1 MALRTIGYKLS
12 VLIKRI
18 LYRKI
23 NCEYCRKAFDNF
35 EIREKYIVEE
45 QVNAVTKCEIVK
57 DYKRSRDEF
66 PALFCSLNFTTYSIN
81 SLAMSPHLPPVIQLN
96 KRRKSAK
103 PSSTTSSSSSQSWSL
118 SSSLCYPHYGHCHV
132 LFLSLDFILS

>member
-1 MALRTIGYKLS
+1 MILFRSVEKCFCVQDLDVLAWNPGMFHFWTQNSLKVTMALRTIGYKLS

-45 QVNAVTKCEIVK
+45 
-57 DYKRSRDEF
+57 
-66 PALFCSLNFTTYSIN
+66 
-81 SLAMSPHLPPVIQLN
+81 
-96 KRRKSAK
+96 
-103 PSSTTSSSSSQSWSL
+103 
-118 SSSLCYPHYGHCHV
+118 
-132 LFLSLDFILS
+132 